1 MILPALAVNRLGQG
15 EPNGGRRRLNLRHTA
30 RLMGLN
36 DLRIMICDQPGP
48 CCPEGP
54 SNLWFL
60 NRYGLRN

>member
-1 MILPALAVNRLGQG
+1 MILPAMARNRRPHGK
-15 EPNGGRRRLNLRHTA
+15 PNRRRRRLNLRGTA

-36 DLRIMICDQPGP
+36 DLRIMICDQPDP
-48 CCPEGP
+48 CCREGP